1 MGKYHRTWLKR
12 NLDPVTKNS
21 LNMAIA
27 HPVRRL
33 LPVYLLSLCLLTLVG
48 CNPLDVRSLEA
59 KLKTQLQEQG
69 NLKIKSV
76 TCPESVAKEAG
87 ASFQCEGA
95 LEPDGKFI
103 IQVEQKDDKGQTSW
117 EVPNSKGMLNLALL
131 ETELT
136 KEIAKDTKVEPAVRC
151 GSDRYRVN
159 RPGDSFDC
167 QLKNATLAK
176 AKGLIEKVTVTI
188 DTDGNVAWQQIRRTA
203 SANATAATTPAATT
217 SAATTPATPGNA
229 ASPEASQ
236 PTSSSQRVRPRVSNT
251 LD

>member
-1 MGKYHRTWLKR
+1 
-12 NLDPVTKNS
+12 
-21 LNMAIA
+21 MAIA
-27 HPVRRL
+27 HSVRRR
-33 LPVYLLSLCLLTLVG
+33 LPVYLLPLCLLTLVG

-59 KLKTQLQEQG
+59 KLKTQIQEQG
-69 NLKIKSV
+69 NLNIKSV
-76 TCPESVAKEAG
+76 TCPESVSKEAG
-87 ASFQCEGA
+87 TSFQCEGA

-103 IQVEQKDDKGQTSW
+103 IQVKQEDDKGQTSW

-131 ETELT
+131 ETELV

-167 QLKNATLAK
+167 QVKNATLAK

-203 SANATAATTPAATT
+203 SANATAATTAAATP
-217 SAATTPATPGNA
+217 AATTPATSPDNA
-229 ASPEASQ
+229 SSSEASQ
-236 PTSSSQRVRPRVSNT
+236 PTSSPRRVRPRVSNA